1 MPTRTLYRLFFLMLI
16 LISTFI
22 ELVTAGDDLD
32 LFSVIRQKCLKCH
45 GGAEINGE
53 VNFQPLKRER
63 QLLNQPQL
71 LDQMISAIENNNMP
85 PEGEP
90 PLDEKMHGELVVTL
104 KTMLRQATAGK
115 NVARLKI
122 RRLNRFQYN
131 NSVRDLFQLKRDVFA
146 LPEKLMTRHDNYLQ
160 RGIDKVPDVVQVA
173 SHSLNPQP
181 GLREVSA
188 FPKDL
193 RANHGFDNQADQLTL
208 SPLLLDAFLR
218 LSVSIVESPDF
229 NQQNVGIWNDFF
241 QAPLKGTELQ
251 PEVRKRLARFLR
263 MAFRGPVDK
272 ETLGRYVQ
280 YAMAT
285 IKQGLPF
292 TESMKKVTSAVLSS
306 PHFLYRS
313 VAADA
318 TDATEREF
326 ELASNLSYFLWG
338 SCPDNELLDLAE
350 KGELANQEG
359 LSKTVDRMLADPKVE
374 RFLDTF
380 PSQWMQLEN
389 LLAVTPDP
397 QINQY
402 FSLDK
407 RNPASLQM
415 VLEPLLLFDTV
426 FVEDRPIVELIAPKF
441 SYQSRFLQDWYQ
453 TPLQAPPV
461 DEARIVKDN
470 KQKNK
475 KIQALQASL
484 ATVRQEMDSLAKAM
498 ADPITEKRI
507 TVDLSAGQAI
517 WEANQGELVSEE
529 PVFSTWNRI
538 GPFAGGDFN
547 NAHDKAFID
556 ETAVDLKKE
565 YGKMK
570 WVEAKEYVDG
580 KVHTLLHAL
589 CATYIY
595 RTIDSKLARP
605 LELSLGSDDSFKLW
619 HNGKLVAN
627 KKVTRGVAP
636 DQDKVRLDLL
646 AGKNTILMKIANGGG
661 GYGFYFK
668 AKTLPLPAPVV
679 AALQVESDQRNDE
692 QQQTL
697 TRYYLSIAPE
707 LAKVRQEISKSQ
719 IGVNK
724 RVRELEEELKRA
736 PKPRGL
742 NEHRADA
749 QRRFEDELKN
759 KMRSRSFQRV
769 ATDDPRYG
777 GVITNAA
784 MLSMTS
790 GPKRTHPVARG
801 VWIIEVI
808 FNDPPAPPPNDV
820 PPLDEE
826 AGDKNQTIRE
836 KFAAHRENKTCAR
849 CHTKLDPL
857 GFALENFDITG
868 RWRDQY
874 ANGRKVDASG
884 TLMRKYD
891 FNEVVQF
898 KKSLVQENRRF
909 AKAFTAHLLRYALA
923 RELVP
928 ADTITMEAIVEKSQQ
943 DGFKLKSLI
952 GRVIKSEL
960 FLKF

>member
-1 MPTRTLYRLFFLMLI
+1 MPTRILFQLFPLLLI
-16 LISTFI
+16 FVSTCGNLAAADRANALLS
-22 ELVTAGDDLD
+22 LV
-32 LFSVIRQKCLKCH
+32 RQKCLKCH
-45 GGAEINGE
+45 GETEVNGE
-53 VNFQPLKRER
+53 VNFKQIKRQRQFLSQPK
-63 QLLNQPQL
+63 L
-71 LDQMISAIENNNMP
+71 LDRMISALENNNMP

-90 PLDEKMHGELVVTL
+90 PLDEKTRGELVATL
-104 KTMLRQATAGK
+104 KSMLKQATAGK
-115 NVARLKI
+115 NVSRLKI

-131 NSVRDLFQLKRDVFA
+131 NSVKDLFQLKLDVFG

-160 RGIDKVPDVVQVA
+160 RGVGKVPDVVQVA
-173 SHSLNPQP
+173 SHSLNPLP

-193 RANHGFDNQADQLTL
+193 RASHGFDNQADQLTL

-218 LSVSIVESPDF
+218 LSVSIVESADF
-229 NQQNVGIWNDFF
+229 NEQNVGIWNDYFK
-241 QAPLKGTELQ
+241 APPEGTEPHAEAKQ
-251 PEVRKRLARFLR
+251 RLARFLR
-263 MAFRGPVDK
+263 MAFRGPVDE
-272 ETLGRYVQ
+272 ETLDRYTQ
-280 YAMAT
+280 YAVAT
-285 IKQGLPF
+285 MEQGLPF

-306 PHFLYRS
+306 PHFLYRT

-318 TDATEREF
+318 SQRQY
-326 ELASNLSYFLWG
+326 ELASNLSYFLWA
-338 SCPDNELLDLAE
+338 SCPDGELLQLAE
-350 KGELANQEG
+350 SGELSKQEV
-359 LSKTVDRMLADPKVE
+359 LRKTVDRMLADPKIE

-397 QINQY
+397 QINKY

-441 SYQSRFLQDWYQ
+441 SYQSRFLQDWYK
-453 TPLQAPPV
+453 TRLEAPPV
-461 DEARIVKDN
+461 DEVRIAKEN
-470 KQKNK
+470 QQRNE
-475 KIQALQASL
+475 KIKALQASL
-484 ATVRQEMDSLAKAM
+484 TMVREELATLAKAM
-498 ADPITEKRI
+498 ADPIAEKVI
-507 TVDLSAGQAI
+507 TVDLSAGQAA
-517 WEANQGELVSEE
+517 WEANQGKLVSEA
-529 PVFSTWNRI
+529 VVLSTWKRI

-547 NAHDKAFID
+547 NAHEKAFID
-556 ETAVDLKKE
+556 ETAVDLEKE

-570 WVEAKEYVDG
+570 WVEVKEYVDG
-580 KVHTLLHAL
+580 KVHTLLHAN

-595 RTIDSKLARP
+595 RTIDSKIARP

-619 HNGKLVAN
+619 HNGRLVAN

-646 AGKNTILMKIANGGG
+646 AGENTILMKIANGGG

-668 AKTLPLPAPVV
+668 AQTLPLPAPVV

-692 QQQTL
+692 QQQRL
-697 TRYYLSIAPE
+697 AKYYLSIAPE
-707 LAKVRQEISKSQ
+707 LAKVRQEISMSQ
-719 IGVNK
+719 VAVSK
-724 RVRELEEELKRA
+724 RIRQFEEDLKRA

-749 QRRFEDELKN
+749 QRKFEDELKN
-759 KMRSRSFQRV
+759 KMRSRAFHRV
-769 ATDDPRYG
+769 ASDDPRYG

-826 AGDKNQTIRE
+826 AGAKDQTIRE
-836 KFAAHRENKTCAR
+836 QFAAHRENKTCAR

-868 RWRDQY
+868 RWRDKY
-874 ANGRKVDASG
+874 ANGREVDASG

-891 FNEVVQF
+891 FSEVVQF

-909 AKAFTAHLLRYALA
+909 AKAFTAHLLRFALS

-928 ADTITMEAIVEKSQQ
+928 ADTITIEAIVEKSQQ
-943 DGFKLKSLI
+943 NGFKLKSLI
-952 GRVIKSEL
+952 REVVQSGAFVNK
-960 FLKF
+960 

>member
-1 MPTRTLYRLFFLMLI
+1 MTMPTRIRFRLFSLL
-16 LISTFI
+16 LISVGTCPG
-22 ELVTAGDDLD
+22 LLAADADL
-32 LFSVIRQKCLKCH
+32 LSVVKQKCLKCH
-45 GGAEINGE
+45 GEPEVNGE
-53 VNFQPLKRER
+53 VNFQPFKSEK
-63 QLLNQPQL
+63 QLLGQPEL
-71 LDQMISAIENNNMP
+71 LDQMIGALENNNMP

-90 PLDEKMHGELVVTL
+90 ALDEKTRSELVVAL
-104 KTMLRQATAGK
+104 KSMLREATAGK
-115 NVARLKI
+115 NVTRIRI

-160 RGIDKVPDVVQVA
+160 RGLAKVPDVVQVA

-181 GLREVSA
+181 GLQEVNA

-193 RANHGFDNQADQLTL
+193 RASHGFDNQADQLTL

-229 NQQNVGIWNDFF
+229 TEQNVGIWNDYFKAPPEGTDL
-241 QAPLKGTELQ
+241 QA
-251 PEVRKRLARFLR
+251 EVRKRLARFLR
-263 MAFRGPVDK
+263 MAFRGPVEK
-272 ETLGRYVQ
+272 ETLDRYAQ
-280 YAMAT
+280 YAVAT
-285 IKQGLPF
+285 MKQGLAF
-292 TESMKKVTSAVLSS
+292 TDSMKKVTSAVLSS

-318 TDATEREF
+318 SQRQF
-326 ELASNLSYFLWG
+326 ELASNLSYFLWS
-338 SCPDNELLDLAE
+338 SCPDNELLELAE
-350 KGELANQEG
+350 KGELSKQEV
-359 LSKTVDRMLADPKVE
+359 LRKTVDRMLADPKVE

-397 QINQY
+397 QINKY

-426 FVEDRPIVELIAPKF
+426 FVEDRPIVELLAPGF

-453 TPLQAPPV
+453 TPLKAPAV
-461 DEARIVKDN
+461 DEVAIAKDN
-470 KQKNK
+470 KQKTE

-484 ATVRQEMDSLAKAM
+484 AMIRQEMASLAKAM

-507 TVDLSAGQAI
+507 SVDLSAGQAA
-517 WEANQGELVSEE
+517 WEANQGKLVSEE
-529 PVFSTWNRI
+529 VVLSNWHRI
-538 GPFAGGDFN
+538 GPFAGGNLD
-547 NAHDKAFID
+547 NAHKKSFID

-565 YGKMK
+565 YEKMK
-570 WVEAKEYVDG
+570 WVEVKEYVDG
-580 KVHTLLHAL
+580 KVHTLLHAN

-619 HNGKLVAN
+619 HNGKLVAD
-627 KKVTRGVAP
+627 KFVTRGIAP

-646 AGKNTILMKIANGGG
+646 AGKNTILMKISNGGG

-679 AALQVESDQRNDE
+679 AALQIKSDQRNEE
-692 QQQTL
+692 QQQIL
-697 TRYYLSIAPE
+697 TKYYLSVAPE
-707 LAKVRQEISKSQ
+707 LAKVRQEIAKSQ
-719 IGVNK
+719 VEVGK
-724 RVRELEEELKRA
+724 RVRQLEEELKRA
-736 PKPRGL
+736 PKPRGV

-749 QRRFEDELKN
+749 QRRFEDGLKN
-759 KMRSRSFQRV
+759 KMRSRAFQRV
-769 ATDDPRYG
+769 ASDDPRYG

-868 RWRDQY
+868 RWRDKY
-874 ANGRKVDASG
+874 ANGREVDASG
-884 TLMRKYD
+884 KLMRKYD
-891 FNEVVQF
+891 FTEVVQF
-898 KKSLVQENRRF
+898 KESLVQENRRF
-909 AKAFTAHLLRYALA
+909 AKAFTAHLLRFALA

-928 ADTITMEAIVEKSQQ
+928 ADTVTIEAIVEKSQQ

-952 GRVIKSEL
+952 REVVQSGPFVNK
-960 FLKF
+960 

>member
-1 MPTRTLYRLFFLMLI
+1 MPTKILFRLFFLMLI
-16 LISTFI
+16 LVSTCA
-22 ELVTAGDDLD
+22 ELVTAAGDLD
-32 LFSVIRQKCLKCH
+32 LLSVVRQKCLKCH
-45 GGAEINGE
+45 GGAEVNGE
-53 VNFQPLKRER
+53 VNFKPLKRER
-63 QLLNQPQL
+63 QFLGQPQL
-71 LDQMISAIENNNMP
+71 LDQMLSALENNNMP

-90 PLDEKMHGELVVTL
+90 PLDQKTRGELVVTL
-104 KTMLRQATAGK
+104 KSMLRQATAGK
-115 NVARLKI
+115 SISRLKI

-160 RGIDKVPDVVQVA
+160 RGTDKVPDVVQVA

-229 NQQNVGIWNDFF
+229 NQQNVGIWNDYFK
-241 QAPLKGTELQ
+241 APPEGTEL
-251 PEVRKRLARFLR
+251 PAEVRKRLARFLR

-272 ETLGRYVQ
+272 ETLERYVQ
-280 YAMAT
+280 YAAGTM
-285 IKQGLPF
+285 KQGVSF

-318 TDATEREF
+318 TEREF
-326 ELASNLSYFLWG
+326 ELASNLSYFLWA
-338 SCPDNELLDLAE
+338 SCPDNALLELAE
-350 KGELANQEG
+350 KGELAKPEG

-397 QINQY
+397 QINKY

-453 TPLQAPPV
+453 TPLEAPPV
-461 DEARIVKDN
+461 DAARIAQDN
-470 KQKNK
+470 KQKNE

-484 ATVRQEMDSLAKAM
+484 ATARQEMGSLAKAM
-498 ADPITEKRI
+498 ADPITEKRL

-517 WEANQGELVSEE
+517 WEANQGKLVSEE
-529 PVFSTWNRI
+529 VVLSTWHRI
-538 GPFAGGDFN
+538 GPFAGGNFN
-547 NAHDKAFID
+547 NAHEKAFID

-570 WVEAKEYVDG
+570 WVEVQEYVDG
-580 KVHTLLHAL
+580 KVHTLLHAN

-679 AALQVESDQRNDE
+679 AALQVESDQRNDK

-697 TRYYLSIAPE
+697 AKYYLSIAPE
-707 LAKVRQEISKSQ
+707 LAKVRQDISKSQ
-719 IGVNK
+719 VNVNK
-724 RVRELEEELKRA
+724 RVRQLEEELKRA

-742 NEHRADA
+742 KEHRADA
-749 QRRFEDELKN
+749 QRRFENELKN
-759 KMRSRSFQRV
+759 KMRSRAFQRV

-826 AGDKNQTIRE
+826 AGDKDQTIRE

-874 ANGRKVDASG
+874 SNGREVDASG

-891 FNEVVQF
+891 FTEVVQF
-898 KKSLVQENRRF
+898 KRSLVQENRRF
-909 AKAFTAHLLRYALA
+909 AKAFTAHLLRFALA

-928 ADTITMEAIVEKSQQ
+928 ADTITIEAIVEKSQQ

-952 GRVIKSEL
+952 REVAQSGPFVNK
-960 FLKF
+960 

>member
-1 MPTRTLYRLFFLMLI
+1 MPTKILFRLFFLMLI
-16 LISTFI
+16 LVSTCA
-22 ELVTAGDDLD
+22 ELVTAAGDLD
-32 LFSVIRQKCLKCH
+32 LLSVVRQKCLKCH
-45 GGAEINGE
+45 GGAEVNGE
-53 VNFQPLKRER
+53 VNFKPLKRER
-63 QLLNQPQL
+63 QFLGQPQL
-71 LDQMISAIENNNMP
+71 LDQMISALENNNMP

-90 PLDEKMHGELVVTL
+90 PLDQKTRGELVVTL
-104 KTMLRQATAGK
+104 KSMLRQATAGK
-115 NVARLKI
+115 SVSRLKI

-160 RGIDKVPDVVQVA
+160 RGTGKVPDVVQVA

-229 NQQNVGIWNDFF
+229 NQQNVDIWNDYFK
-241 QAPLKGTELQ
+241 APPEGTEL
-251 PEVRKRLARFLR
+251 PAEVRKRLARFLR

-272 ETLGRYVQ
+272 ETLERYVQ
-280 YAMAT
+280 YAAGTM
-285 IKQGLPF
+285 KQGVSF

-318 TDATEREF
+318 TEREF
-326 ELASNLSYFLWG
+326 ELASNLSYFLWA
-338 SCPDNELLDLAE
+338 SCPDNALLELAE
-350 KGELANQEG
+350 EGELAKPEG
-359 LSKTVDRMLADPKVE
+359 LSKAIDRMLADPKVE

-397 QINQY
+397 QINKY

-426 FVEDRPIVELIAPKF
+426 FVEDRPIVELISPKF

-453 TPLQAPPV
+453 TPLEAPPV
-461 DEARIVKDN
+461 DAARIAQDN
-470 KQKNK
+470 KQKNE

-484 ATVRQEMDSLAKAM
+484 ATARQEMGSLAKAM
-498 ADPITEKRI
+498 ADPITEKRL

-517 WEANQGELVSEE
+517 WEANQGKLVSEE
-529 PVFSTWNRI
+529 VVLSTWHRI
-538 GPFAGGDFN
+538 GPFAGGNFN
-547 NAHDKAFID
+547 NAHEKAFID

-570 WVEAKEYVDG
+570 WAEVQEYVDG
-580 KVHTLLHAL
+580 KVHTLLHAN

-679 AALQVESDQRNDE
+679 AALQVESDQRNDK

-697 TRYYLSIAPE
+697 AKYYLSIAPE
-707 LAKVRQEISKSQ
+707 LAKVRQDISKSQ
-719 IGVNK
+719 VNVNK
-724 RVRELEEELKRA
+724 RVRQLEEELKRA

-742 NEHRADA
+742 KEHRADA
-749 QRRFEDELKN
+749 QRRFENELKN
-759 KMRSRSFQRV
+759 KMRSRAFQRV
-769 ATDDPRYG
+769 STDDPRYG

-826 AGDKNQTIRE
+826 AGDKDQTIRE

-874 ANGRKVDASG
+874 SNGREVDASG

-891 FNEVVQF
+891 FTEVVQF
-898 KKSLVQENRRF
+898 KRSLVQENRRF
-909 AKAFTAHLLRYALA
+909 AKAFTAHLLRFALA

-928 ADTITMEAIVEKSQQ
+928 ADTITIEAIVEKSQQ

-952 GRVIKSEL
+952 REVAQSGPFVNK
-960 FLKF
+960 